1 MYDKN
6 FAIQTY
12 NEKLLNNQ
20 LIDIILTKYKIIYLI
35 YKLFLKKYKNYY

>member
-35 YKLFLKKYKNYY
+35 